1 MAKKLPRLVIVSGSS
16 ASGKSSI
23 ARDLAAEL
31 KLALL
36 AKDDLKEGLFDSL
49 GNPRDEAE
57 SHRLGTASYVL
68 IERLGRRILEAG
80 IGLVVEGNFWRGRAE
95 ASLGPLVARSR
106 PAIVHCEIA
115 PEELAERLRK
125 RIEGK
130 TKRHPGHLDSAPGSE
145 LLDLLDDPERLV
157 AGRPDI
163 EPPNL
168 DVPIL
173 RLDTTKDHNP
183 PVGKIAKWVKKVTQD
198 GKDRAVPAP

>member
-1 MAKKLPRLVIVSGSS
+1 LVIVSGSS

-31 KLALL
+31 KLVLL

-95 ASLGPLVARSR
+95 PSLGPLVARSR
-106 PAIVHCEIA
+106 SAIVHCQIA
-115 PEELAERLRK
+115 PEEMANRLRE

-130 TKRHPGHLDSAPGSE
+130 KKRHPGHLDSAPGSGLLE
-145 LLDLLDDPERLV
+145 LLDEPDRLV
-157 AGRPDI
+157 ASRPDI

-173 RLDTTKDHNP
+173 RLDTTKDNNP
-183 PVGKIAKWVKKVTQD
+183 PVGQIAKWIKKVTRDDQD
-198 GKDRAVPAP
+198 RSALAP